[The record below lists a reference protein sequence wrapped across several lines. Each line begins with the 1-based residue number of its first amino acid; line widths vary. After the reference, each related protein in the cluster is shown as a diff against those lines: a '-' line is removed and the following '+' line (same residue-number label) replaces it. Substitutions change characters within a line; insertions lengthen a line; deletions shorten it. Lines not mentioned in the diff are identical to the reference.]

1 MPSSEQK
8 LTWVK
13 LKSTTNRK
21 MMLDQESLRPVI
33 IAMALYITINILV
46 PRIVTKPSCIQVVD
60 DLIMKIIAE
69 KDSMMSGT
77 ILIGLIVLATNY
89 IQDELF

>member
-1 MPSSEQK
+1 
-8 LTWVK
+8 
-13 LKSTTNRK
+13 
-21 MMLDQESLRPVI
+21 MLDQASLRPVI
-33 IAMALYITINILV
+33 IAMMIYLTISTLV
-46 PRIVTKPSCIQVVD
+46 PRIVKKPTGIQVVD
-60 DLIMKIIAE
+60 DLVMTIIAQ

>member
-1 MPSSEQK
+1 
-8 LTWVK
+8 
-13 LKSTTNRK
+13 

-33 IAMALYITINILV
+33 IAMALYITISILV
-46 PRIVTKPSCIQVVD
+46 PRIVTKPTGIQVVD

-77 ILIGLIVLATNY
+77 ILIGLIILATNY
-89 IQDELF
+89 IQDELL

>member
-1 MPSSEQK
+1 
-8 LTWVK
+8 
-13 LKSTTNRK
+13 

-33 IAMALYITINILV
+33 IAMALYITINTLV
-46 PRIVTKPSCIQVVD
+46 PRIVKQPVGIQVVD
-60 DLIMKIIAE
+60 DLVMKIIAE

>member
-1 MPSSEQK
+1 
-8 LTWVK
+8 
-13 LKSTTNRK
+13 
-21 MMLDQESLRPVI
+21 MLDQESLRPVI

-46 PRIVTKPSCIQVVD
+46 PRIVKQPVGIQVVD
-60 DLIMKIIAE
+60 DLVMKIIAE

-89 IQDELF
+89 IQDEFF

>member
-1 MPSSEQK
+1 
-8 LTWVK
+8 
-13 LKSTTNRK
+13 
-21 MMLDQESLRPVI
+21 MLDQESLRPVI
-33 IAMALYITINILV
+33 IAMAIYLTISILV
-46 PRIVTKPSCIQVVD
+46 PRIVKKPTGIQVVD
-60 DLIMKIIAE
+60 DLVMTIIAQ